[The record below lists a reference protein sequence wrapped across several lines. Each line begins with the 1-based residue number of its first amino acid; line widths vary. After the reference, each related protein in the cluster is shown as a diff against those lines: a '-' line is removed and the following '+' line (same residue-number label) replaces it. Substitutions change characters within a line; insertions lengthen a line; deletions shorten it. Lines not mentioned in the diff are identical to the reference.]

1 MGEFH
6 RCGYKFD
13 RWYNMIWMKKI
24 TGLIETKK
32 EIRKIVFVG
41 VDKRW
46 HRLFDNI
53 RRKGKII
60 TFLSDYEKAK
70 EWLL

>member
-1 MGEFH
+1 
-6 RCGYKFD
+6 
-13 RWYNMIWMKKI
+13 MKQISLGKHTNIAETII

-70 EWLL
+70 ELLL

>member
-1 MGEFH
+1 MG
-6 RCGYKFD
+6 RK
-13 RWYNMIWMKKI
+13 MKQISLGKHTNIAETII

-32 EIRKIVFVG
+32 EIRKNVFVG

-70 EWLL
+70 ECLD